1 MIDQSNELL
10 QTSSQTLPL
19 FDHGQHAKATKA
31 EAYTAAKP
39 KQQARKQLALIVL
52 RKAERHG
59 LTREQ
64 WAEGLNLR
72 VQSICSIAL
81 ELLRDGLAVETGE
94 RRKTSSGSSAA
105 VIVAAE
111 FAEGESE

>member
-1 MIDQSNELL
+1 M
-10 QTSSQTLPL
+10 TPL
-19 FDHGQHAKATKA
+19 FDHGQHARATKA
-31 EAYTAAKP
+31 QAFIVVKP
-39 KQQARKQLALIVL
+39 KQQARKQLALILL
-52 RKAERHG
+52 RKAGRRG

-64 WAEGLNLR
+64 WAEVLNLK

-81 ELLRDGLAVETGE
+81 ELLRDGLAVENGG

-111 FAEGESE
+111 FAGSDDQ

>member
-1 MIDQSNELL
+1 MSDYWE
-10 QTSSQTLPL
+10 QTSQTGQNLPL

-31 EAYTAAKP
+31 EAYTAAQP

-52 RKAERHG
+52 RKAGRRGHI
-59 LTREQ
+59 RET
-64 WAEGLNLR
+64 WADGMNLK

-111 FAEGESE
+111 FAEGTR

>member
-1 MIDQSNELL
+1 MSDYPA
-10 QTSSQTLPL
+10 TSSETMPL

-52 RKAERHG
+52 RKEGQRG

-81 ELLRDGLAVETGE
+81 ELLREGLAVETGE
-94 RRKTSSGSSAA
+94 RRKTSTGSSAA

-111 FAEGESE
+111 FARGDA